1 MNNIFHD
8 KTILITGGTGSLG
21 KTLVKRILSN
31 EQGEVKKL
39 IIFSRDEAKQHA
51 MRVNFANEKSA
62 TDEITYTPFDYHFL
76 FFFLFLLLVEMNL
89 NIPSVL
95 CLSLPSLTL

>member
-39 IIFSRDEAKQHA
+39 IIFSRDEAKHKKHQ
-51 MRVNFANEKSA
+51 
-62 TDEITYTPFDYHFL
+62 
-76 FFFLFLLLVEMNL
+76 
-89 NIPSVL
+89 
-95 CLSLPSLTL
+95 